1 MARTKGGPRA
11 HARHKK
17 YLKLAKGYRNR
28 NGSCYRI
35 ARQRAEK
42 GLQYAYRDRRNKKR
56 EIRSLWIMRINAA
69 CRLNGTTYSKF
80 MGAFLKSGLGFDR
93 KVLAHLAMNDEP
105 AFKAIFDKVASTMP
119 KQESK
124 KKSA

>member
-28 NGSCYRI
+28 HSSCYRI

-42 GLQYAYRDRRNKKR
+42 GLQYAYRDRRAKKR
-56 EIRSLWIMRINAA
+56 NFRSLWIMRINAA
-69 CRLNGTTYSKF
+69 CRQNNLTYSKF
-80 MGAFLKSGLGFDR
+80 MGAFNKLNLGLDR
-93 KVLAHLAMNDEP
+93 KIIADIAMNDEA
-105 AFKAIFDKVASTMP
+105 AFQAIIQQVQKALD
-119 KQESK
+119 

>member
-56 EIRSLWIMRINAA
+56 DFRSLWIMRINAA
-69 CRLNGTTYSKF
+69 CRQNGLTYSKF
-80 MGAFLKSGLGFDR
+80 MGAFNKLNLGLDR
-93 KVLAHLAMNDEP
+93 KVLADIATHDEAM
-105 AFKAIFDKVASTMP
+105 FKAIFTKVQDSM
-119 KQESK
+119 K
-124 KKSA
+124 KAA

>member
-17 YLKLAKGYRNR
+17 ILKLAKGYRNR

-69 CRLNGTTYSKF
+69 CRQNGLTYSKF
-80 MGAFLKSGLGFDR
+80 MGAFLKLNLGFDR
-93 KVLAHLAMNDEP
+93 KVLADMAMNDEP
-105 AFKAIFDKVASTMP
+105 AFKAIFDKVVASMP

-124 KKSA
+124 KKAA